1 VRGYWR
7 KQDCVQIQK
16 RRDTVEAFAAN
27 RPLYEA
33 CRNSTPLKS
42 RNHAVWWKQVHFS
55 QNDENENVPT
65 NCSFKKK
72 NCRPDRLSPAK
83 SSQLNKHPRGGEAV
97 CQNGN
102 SLCSRDR
109 FPMGMR

>member
-1 VRGYWR
+1 VREYWR

-72 NCRPDRLSPAK
+72 TVGQTGFHQQNLHSSTNTLGVAK
-83 SSQLNKHPRGGEAV
+83 LFAKTATVFAAETV
-97 CQNGN
+97 
-102 SLCSRDR
+102 SLWE
-109 FPMGMR
+109 